1 VQPIADRVPISLGRV
16 SYFPNDVI
24 DRGVATA
31 TAKSD
36 WNANGHIPGR
46 LLRVDM
52 TLVRAVNCS
61 LQLEGL
67 QALTDNQP
75 ARLSAVVSCVSCAVC
90 PVAITALMV
99 TRLRALGAIS
109 GHSHRSRNSTSV
121 VYRTTPGMVEP
132 NCSWTNVRAAP
143 RRLIGSGATE
153 TAGS

>member
-1 VQPIADRVPISLGRV
+1 V

-61 LQLEGL
+61 LQL
-67 QALTDNQP
+67 
-75 ARLSAVVSCVSCAVC
+75 
-90 PVAITALMV
+90 
-99 TRLRALGAIS
+99 
-109 GHSHRSRNSTSV
+109 
-121 VYRTTPGMVEP
+121 
-132 NCSWTNVRAAP
+132 
-143 RRLIGSGATE
+143 
-153 TAGS
+153 

>member
-1 VQPIADRVPISLGRV
+1 V

-67 QALTDNQP
+67 QALTDTQP
-75 ARLSAVVSCVSCAVC
+75 ARLLAVVSCVSCAVC

-109 GHSHRSRNSTSV
+109 GHSHMVTEQHVGRVPHDTRDG
-121 VYRTTPGMVEP
+121 RTELFLDE
-132 NCSWTNVRAAP
+132 CARCAAAVDRQ
-143 RRLIGSGATE
+143 RRHGDSGKLIGPNVCRRQRP
-153 TAGS
+153 